1 MIHKTKIRRTHGTER
16 HSGINAGFK
25 KENLTEMKIKYGNVK
40 LTLTNSETG
49 QVTNAA
55 APVTKKVQKNIAK
68 ALPKE
73 EVIKSSNVG
82 RIRLINSKV
91 GTSVR
96 KGEILARINTIGI
109 DNDVK
114 ATVNGVLK
122 EVLVADGSAVDFAKE
137 LFKIEVK

>member
-1 MIHKTKIRRTHGTER
+1 MELKDIQELMQVL
-16 HSGINAGFK
+16 K

-73 EVIKSSNVG
+73 EVIKSSNLG

>member
-1 MIHKTKIRRTHGTER
+1 MELKDIQELMQVV
-16 HSGINAGFK
+16 K
-25 KENLTEMKIKYGNVK
+25 KEDLAEMKIRYGNIK
-40 LTLTNSETG
+40 LTLTNSQTR
-49 QVTNAA
+49 QVVNAT
-55 APVTKKVQKNIAK
+55 APVTKKVQKNIVK
-68 ALPKE
+68 SLPKE

-82 RIRLINSKV
+82 RIRLINTRV

>member
-1 MIHKTKIRRTHGTER
+1 MELKDIQELMQVV
-16 HSGINAGFK
+16 K
-25 KENLTEMKIKYGNVK
+25 KEDLAEMKIRYGNIK
-40 LTLTNSETG
+40 LTLTNSQTR
-49 QVTNAA
+49 QVVNAT

-68 ALPKE
+68 SLPKE
-73 EVIKSSNVG
+73 EIIKSSNVG
-82 RIRLINSKV
+82 RIRLINTRV

>member
-1 MIHKTKIRRTHGTER
+1 MELKDIQELMQVL
-16 HSGINAGFK
+16 K

-49 QVTNAA
+49 QVTNAT
-55 APVTKKVQKNIAK
+55 APVTKKVQKNIVK
-68 ALPKE
+68 SLPKE

>member
-1 MIHKTKIRRTHGTER
+1 MELKDIQELMQVV
-16 HSGINAGFK
+16 K
-25 KENLTEMKIKYGNVK
+25 KEDLAEMKIRYGNIK
-40 LTLTNSETG
+40 LTLTNSQTR
-49 QVTNAA
+49 QVVNAT
-55 APVTKKVQKNIAK
+55 APVTKKVQKNIVK
-68 ALPKE
+68 SLPKE

-82 RIRLINSKV
+82 RIRLINTRI
-91 GTSVR
+91 GTAVR

-114 ATVNGVLK
+114 STVNGILK

>member
-1 MIHKTKIRRTHGTER
+1 MELKDIQELMQVL
-16 HSGINAGFK
+16 K

-49 QVTNAA
+49 QVTNAT
-55 APVTKKVQKNIAK
+55 APVTKKVQKNIVK
-68 ALPKE
+68 SLPKE

-82 RIRLINSKV
+82 RIRLINTRV

>member
-1 MIHKTKIRRTHGTER
+1 MELKDIQELMQVV
-16 HSGINAGFK
+16 K
-25 KENLTEMKIKYGNVK
+25 KEDLAEMKIRYGNIK
-40 LTLTNSETG
+40 LTLTNSQTR
-49 QVTNAA
+49 QVVNAT
-55 APVTKKVQKNIAK
+55 APVTKKVQKNIVK
-68 ALPKE
+68 SLPKE
-73 EVIKSSNVG
+73 EIIKSSNVG
-82 RIRLINSKV
+82 RIRLINTRV

>member
-25 KENLTEMKIKYGNVK
+25 KNLTEMKIKYGNVK

-68 ALPKE
+68 ALLKE

>member
-1 MIHKTKIRRTHGTER
+1 MELKDIQELMQVL
-16 HSGINAGFK
+16 K

-49 QVTNAA
+49 QVTNATA
-55 APVTKKVQKNIAK
+55 SVTKKVQKNIAK

>member
-1 MIHKTKIRRTHGTER
+1 MELKDIQELMQVL
-16 HSGINAGFK
+16 K

-49 QVTNAA
+49 QVTNAT

-68 ALPKE
+68 ALLKE

-114 ATVNGVLK
+114 ATVNGILK

>member
-1 MIHKTKIRRTHGTER
+1 MELKDIQELMQVL
-16 HSGINAGFK
+16 K

-68 ALPKE
+68 TLPKK

-82 RIRLINSKV
+82 RIRLINTRI
-91 GTSVR
+91 GTAVR

>member
-1 MIHKTKIRRTHGTER
+1 M
-16 HSGINAGFK
+16 
-25 KENLTEMKIKYGNVK
+25 
-40 LTLTNSETG
+40 
-49 QVTNAA
+49 
-55 APVTKKVQKNIAK
+55 
-68 ALPKE
+68 PKE

-137 LFKIEVK
+137 LFKIEV

>member
-1 MIHKTKIRRTHGTER
+1 MELKDIQELMQVL
-16 HSGINAGFK
+16 K

-55 APVTKKVQKNIAK
+55 APVTKKVQKTIAK

-82 RIRLINSKV
+82 RIRLINTRV

>member
-1 MIHKTKIRRTHGTER
+1 MELRDIQELMQVL
-16 HSGINAGFK
+16 K

-49 QVTNAA
+49 QVTNATA
-55 APVTKKVQKNIAK
+55 SVTKKVQKNIAK

>member
-1 MIHKTKIRRTHGTER
+1 MELRDIQELMQVL
-16 HSGINAGFK
+16 K

-122 EVLVADGSAVDFAKE
+122 EILVADGSAVDFAKE

>member
-1 MIHKTKIRRTHGTER
+1 MELRDIQELMQVL
-16 HSGINAGFK
+16 K

-49 QVTNAA
+49 QVTNTT

>member
-1 MIHKTKIRRTHGTER
+1 MELRDIQELMQVLKT
-16 HSGINAGFK
+16 
-25 KENLTEMKIKYGNVK
+25 ENLTEMKIKYGNVK

-68 ALPKE
+68 ALLKE

>member
-1 MIHKTKIRRTHGTER
+1 MELRDIQELMQVL
-16 HSGINAGFK
+16 K

-49 QVTNAA
+49 QVANAT
-55 APVTKKVQKNIAK
+55 APVKKVQKNIAK

>member
-1 MIHKTKIRRTHGTER
+1 MELRDIQELMQVL
-16 HSGINAGFK
+16 K

>member
-1 MIHKTKIRRTHGTER
+1 M
-16 HSGINAGFK
+16 
-25 KENLTEMKIKYGNVK
+25 
-40 LTLTNSETG
+40 
-49 QVTNAA
+49 
-55 APVTKKVQKNIAK
+55 
-68 ALPKE
+68 PKE

>member
-1 MIHKTKIRRTHGTER
+1 MELKDIQELMQVV
-16 HSGINAGFK
+16 K
-25 KENLTEMKIKYGNVK
+25 KEDLAEMKIRYGNIK
-40 LTLTNSETG
+40 LTLTNSQTR
-49 QVTNAA
+49 QVVNAT
-55 APVTKKVQKNIAK
+55 APVTKKVQKNIVK
-68 ALPKE
+68 SLPKE

>member
-1 MIHKTKIRRTHGTER
+1 MELRDIQELMQVL
-16 HSGINAGFK
+16 K

-96 KGEILARINTIGI
+96 KEGEILARINTIGI

>member
-1 MIHKTKIRRTHGTER
+1 MQVL
-16 HSGINAGFK
+16 K

>member
-1 MIHKTKIRRTHGTER
+1 MELRDIQELMQVL
-16 HSGINAGFK
+16 K

-40 LTLTNSETG
+40 LTLTTSENG

>member
-1 MIHKTKIRRTHGTER
+1 MELRDIQELMQVL
-16 HSGINAGFK
+16 K

-49 QVTNAA
+49 QVKNATA
-55 APVTKKVQKNIAK
+55 TVTKKVQKNIAK

>member
-1 MIHKTKIRRTHGTER
+1 MELKDIQELMQVV
-16 HSGINAGFK
+16 K
-25 KENLTEMKIKYGNVK
+25 KEDLAEMKIKYGNVK

>member
-1 MIHKTKIRRTHGTER
+1 MELKDIQELMQVL
-16 HSGINAGFK
+16 K

-137 LFKIEVK
+137 LFKIEV

>member
-1 MIHKTKIRRTHGTER
+1 MELRDIQELMQVL
-16 HSGINAGFK
+16 K

-73 EVIKSSNVG
+73 DVIKSSNVG

>member
-1 MIHKTKIRRTHGTER
+1 MELRNIQELMQVL
-16 HSGINAGFK
+16 K

>member
-1 MIHKTKIRRTHGTER
+1 MELRDIQELMQVL
-16 HSGINAGFK
+16 K

-137 LFKIEVK
+137 LFKIEVN

>member
-1 MIHKTKIRRTHGTER
+1 
-16 HSGINAGFK
+16 
-25 KENLTEMKIKYGNVK
+25 
-40 LTLTNSETG
+40 
-49 QVTNAA
+49 
-55 APVTKKVQKNIAK
+55 
-68 ALPKE
+68 LPKE

>member
-1 MIHKTKIRRTHGTER
+1 MELKDIQELMQVV
-16 HSGINAGFK
+16 K
-25 KENLTEMKIKYGNVK
+25 KEDLAEMKIRYGNIK
-40 LTLTNSETG
+40 LTLTNSQTR
-49 QVTNAA
+49 QVVNAT
-55 APVTKKVQKNIAK
+55 APITKKVQKNIVK
-68 ALPKE
+68 SLPKE

-82 RIRLINSKV
+82 RIRLINTRV